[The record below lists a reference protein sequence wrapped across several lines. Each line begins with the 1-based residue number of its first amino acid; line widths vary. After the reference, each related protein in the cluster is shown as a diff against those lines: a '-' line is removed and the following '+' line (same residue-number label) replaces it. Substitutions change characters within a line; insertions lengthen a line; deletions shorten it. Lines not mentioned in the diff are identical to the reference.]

1 MAREPDGVGAEA
13 PRARRADARRNVEAI
28 LDAAVACLTR
38 DPDASVVDIAAA
50 AGVGRVTLYGHF
62 KTRAELIDAALVRT
76 LQGADRILETTD
88 TTGDP
93 AEALTRLVA
102 SSWQIVHQFRNVLL
116 AAHRELPAERIR
128 GVHDRV
134 VRRIQSLLER
144 GQRGGVFRKD
154 LPKRWMV
161 TTVLSLMH
169 AAAEDVAAARLKVDQ
184 VPGLITA
191 TLLAAFTAPGAVV
204 PAPAP
209 AHDARSRASSA
220 RSA

>member
-1 MAREPDGVGAEA
+1 MARESDRVDTEA

-28 LDAAVACLTR
+28 LDAAVACLSR

-50 AGVGRVTLYGHF
+50 ASVGRVTLYGHF

-76 LQGADRILETTD
+76 IQHADQILETTD

-93 AEALTRLVA
+93 TEALTRLVA
-102 SSWQIVHQFRNVLL
+102 SSWQIVDQFRNILV
-116 AAHRELPAERIR
+116 AAQRELPAERIR

-144 GQRGGVFRKD
+144 GQRGGAFRTD

-161 TTVLSLMH
+161 TTVISLMH
-169 AAAEDVAAARLKVDQ
+169 AAAEDAAAGRVKVDQ

-191 TLLAAFTAPGAVV
+191 TLLAAFTAPGAKV
-204 PAPAP
+204 PA
-209 AHDARSRASSA
+209 ARPSA
-220 RSA
+220 